1 MRSIFL
7 HLLIMHVAHL
17 ACAGCLILRTSLA
30 HRKENENEICFPRG
44 PPQLTKEFF
53 LLLLQ
58 KFTRRWDW
66 ARSRRRAGQGAV
78 AVGYV
83 SADVRWRGGVDA
95 ELARPVDVLLLDV
108 PLLHLQQ
115 PDDAAA
121 RIVAERAARA
131 REPVDEV

>member
-1 MRSIFL
+1 
-7 HLLIMHVAHL
+7 V
-17 ACAGCLILRTSLA
+17 
-30 HRKENENEICFPRG
+30 FPRWLRH
-44 PPQLTKEFF
+44 PQLTKEFFF

-58 KFTRRWDW
+58 KFTRRWAW

-78 AVGYV
+78 AVGHV
-83 SADVRWRGGVDA
+83 CADVRWRGGVDA
-95 ELARPVDVLLLDV
+95 EVARPVDVLLLDV

-115 PDDAAA
+115 ADDAAA